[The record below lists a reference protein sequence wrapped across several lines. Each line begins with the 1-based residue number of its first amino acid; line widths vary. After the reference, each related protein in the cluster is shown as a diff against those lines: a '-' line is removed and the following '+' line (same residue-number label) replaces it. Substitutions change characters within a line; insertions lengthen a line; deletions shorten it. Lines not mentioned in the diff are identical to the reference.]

1 MARGFRYG
9 GVAAASLVL
18 AIALAF
24 PASAKT
30 KMSYEQAFT
39 KCKGEIAANVPMTDS
54 NTSAARHS
62 AGAACMKKYG
72 YRLKKGAM

>member
-1 MARGFRYG
+1 MVRSFWHG
-9 GVAAASLVL
+9 GVAVTSFAL
-18 AIALAF
+18 AIALSF
-24 PASAKT
+24 PASAKS
-30 KMSYEQAFT
+30 KMTYEQAFT